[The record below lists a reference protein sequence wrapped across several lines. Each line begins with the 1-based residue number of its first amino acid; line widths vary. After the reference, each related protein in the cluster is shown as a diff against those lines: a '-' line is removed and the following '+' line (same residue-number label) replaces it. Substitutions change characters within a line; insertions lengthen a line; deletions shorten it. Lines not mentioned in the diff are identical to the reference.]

1 MPGRLYSLF
10 RKIALLGPTEEEM
23 DRMDREDREAN
34 RVRIPGKP
42 TMYYGITAFGQRV
55 EHNLEDILGD
65 SHVPSPEPVS
75 NRAMPGRL
83 YSLFRKITLLGPTEE
98 EMDRMDREDRE
109 ANIVHTPG
117 DGPTM
122 YYGITAFGQRVEED
136 VDIEDL

>member
-10 RKIALLGPTEEEM
+10 RKIA
-23 DRMDREDREAN
+23 
-34 RVRIPGKP
+34 
-42 TMYYGITAFGQRV
+42 
-55 EHNLEDILGD
+55 
-65 SHVPSPEPVS
+65 
-75 NRAMPGRL
+75 
-83 YSLFRKITLLGPTEE
+83 LLGPTEE